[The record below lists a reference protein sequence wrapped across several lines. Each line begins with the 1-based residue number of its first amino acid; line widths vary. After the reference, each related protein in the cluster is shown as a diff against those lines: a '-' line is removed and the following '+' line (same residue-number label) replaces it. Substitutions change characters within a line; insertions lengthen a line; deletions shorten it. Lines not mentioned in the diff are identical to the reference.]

1 MKNSKFLGKH
11 CILPFVDIYSGA
23 LFYMALASIDYGSEN
38 EMFQKWLDVFVR
50 TEKHK
55 MNSKKRIDIFMSEHQ
70 GKG

>member
-1 MKNSKFLGKH
+1 M
-11 CILPFVDIYSGA
+11 DIYSGA
-23 LFYMALASIDYGSEN
+23 LFYMALTSIDYGPEN

-55 MNSKKRIDIFMSEHQ
+55 MNSKKRILMSEHQ